1 MKRKWKQKRLAAA
14 AAMVIVVFSAIPAV
28 PAMAAGSYE
37 TQVPSEIQL
46 GAVDIML
53 TETETDESR
62 KEIGATHGRLVTP
75 GATVEDIVRITNRA
89 NDVWTR
95 VKIGYHTE
103 GGELTFTDDMISPDS
118 SDWIQRGEYWYC
130 THVLEK
136 GEAEEFIREIKI
148 PATWSSKDAGKD
160 FKINIRADA
169 VQAANFTPD
178 FQSDDPW
185 FGTVI
190 EAFTKKDTVWQTNQS
205 QAFSISFEGGAE
217 GLVKTG
223 DNFFSN
229 WGHLMPGDTVSD
241 TVKLANH
248 YAKQV
253 SLYFRTENASEDA
266 LLKQLQICIKNGDDV
281 IFDGKL
287 ADTMKEELLLA
298 KLNNGDEMQ
307 LSYTVSVPKELN
319 NIYALE
325 NAKTTW
331 IFRAQLNS
339 SGGSGGHSGGHKG
352 GSGSGNGNGPGTE
365 KKNPELPTKDSS
377 QSGAVSPDNPIDKAI
392 DTIKKYVP
400 KMGDDNVET
409 TALCIM
415 GMSGFLLLALWSDKK
430 KKKIE
435 KN

>member
-1 MKRKWKQKRLAAA
+1 MRRKWKQKKLAV
-14 AAMVIVVFSAIPAV
+14 AAMMIFAFSSVPAV
-28 PAMAAGSYE
+28 PAQAAGSYE
-37 TQVPSEIQL
+37 TQVTSEVQL

-53 TETETDESR
+53 TETETDESG
-62 KEIGATHGRLVTP
+62 KEVGATHGRLVTP
-75 GATVEDIVRITNRA
+75 GATVEDIVRITNQA
-89 NDVWTR
+89 NDVWIR

-103 GGELTFTDDMISPDS
+103 DGELTFADNMISPDP

-148 PATWSSKDAGKD
+148 PPTWNSQDAGKD

-205 QAFSISFEGGAE
+205 QAFSIAFEGGAE

-229 WGHLMPGDTVSD
+229 WGHLLPGDTVSD

-253 SLYFRTENASEDA
+253 SLYFRTENASEGT
-266 LLKQLQICIKNGDDV
+266 LLKQLQICIKNGDTV

-287 ADTMKEELLLA
+287 ADTMKEEVCLQ
-298 KLNNGDEMQ
+298 N
-307 LSYTVSVPKELN
+307 
-319 NIYALE
+319 
-325 NAKTTW
+325 
-331 IFRAQLNS
+331 
-339 SGGSGGHSGGHKG
+339 
-352 GSGSGNGNGPGTE
+352 
-365 KKNPELPTKDSS
+365 
-377 QSGAVSPDNPIDKAI
+377 
-392 DTIKKYVP
+392 
-400 KMGDDNVET
+400 
-409 TALCIM
+409 
-415 GMSGFLLLALWSDKK
+415 
-430 KKKIE
+430 
-435 KN
+435 